1 MTLPKID
8 VPTYDI
14 RLPSNDK
21 TVKIR
26 PFLVK
31 EEKLLLMAVESKD
44 NENIIK
50 TTKQVINN
58 CIVAGDVDVEK
69 LPFFDVD
76 YLFIALRAKSVGEKI
91 EMSYTCNNT
100 IPESGRCGGV
110 FQADIDISH
119 CRIDKNEDVSM
130 DVNLSG
136 TLFVK
141 MKYPTYSIMKA
152 ITGNETILEKK
163 ISIIMSCVDRIVNGD
178 KVYTNKDFTKEELR
192 GFIEDLTNEQY
203 KKLEEFVDN
212 LPTFYIESKGLCPK
226 CQYEHNIKYTD
237 FTRFFQ

>member
-14 RLPSNDK
+14 PLPSSGK

-26 PFLVK
+26 PFVVK

-58 CIVAGDVDVEK
+58 CIVSGDLDLEK
-69 LPFFDVD
+69 MPFFDVD
-76 YLFIALRAKSVGEKI
+76 YLFIALRAKSIGENI
-91 EMSYTCNNT
+91 ETSYICNNLVD
-100 IPESGRCGGV
+100 GNKCGGV
-110 FQADIDISH
+110 FEAVIDISN
-119 CRIDKNEDVSM
+119 CVIEKKDDISM
-130 DVNLSG
+130 DIIISSKIAI
-136 TLFVK
+136 K
-141 MKYPTYSIMKA
+141 MKYPSYSIMKM
-152 ITGNETILEKK
+152 ITGNESNFQKK
-163 ISIIMSCVDRIVNGD
+163 IRIISSCIDRITNGD
-178 KVYTNKDFTKEELR
+178 QVYSSKDYSKEELVE
-192 GFIEDLTNEQY
+192 FIEGLTSEQY

-212 LPTFYIESKGLCPK
+212 LPSFTIETSGVCPK
-226 CQYEHNIKYTD
+226 CGFEHNIKYTD